1 LKKSPEPTVPASPAD
16 PVGTISRMR
25 SAMARGDWASAI
37 AAAEA
42 WRQAGGHDW
51 RVNLNLAVCRSRARQ
66 GREADWLTLIQEALS
81 ASNHATPAVLG
92 AAEVLG
98 VTGHWEQALGLLAAL
113 ERRCPQ
119 PLPWQALQLRS
130 GMLARLGNV
139 PAGLAA
145 LASWPAPAR
154 DWRWRMAKAD
164 VHVQAGQWRDA
175 EALYR
180 AVLSERP
187 GQAEAHL
194 NLALTLLS
202 QRRCLEAWPHYEWR
216 QGNPRLDAGGVP
228 RRLPALDALAE
239 RDVVVIGEQGVGDQ
253 VMASRYLR
261 PLAALCRSLSVAPAP
276 RLASLLR
283 RSLPNAVTVVESG
296 AAPPPGTEV
305 IGMASLPLLFWPD
318 LGQAPVESLGYLRPD
333 PQRVEAW
340 RARLSG
346 CPARLQLGIGW
357 LGGVTGAERRE
368 RALAPSDLQ
377 ALGRWP
383 ETQWVDLQFL
393 PPDSAD
399 LAAVSTGVGFHR
411 LGEPGADLDDTLALI
426 QCLDGVITTRQ
437 TVAHLAGA
445 VGCRGQVLVPARPEW
460 RYWGDNNRW
469 VWYPSLELLQQ
480 HQRGDWQPALGELA
494 RRWSVAT
501 HT

>member
-1 LKKSPEPTVPASPAD
+1 ME
-16 PVGTISRMR
+16 
-25 SAMARGDWASAI
+25 RGDWTDAI

-42 WRQAGGHDW
+42 WRQSGGQDW

-66 GREADWLTLIQEALS
+66 GPESNWVTLIQEALT

-92 AAEVLG
+92 AVEVLE
-98 VTGHWEQALGLLAAL
+98 VTGNWEQALDLLADL

-119 PLPWQALQLRS
+119 QLPWQAVQLRS
-130 GMLARLGNV
+130 RALARLGDV
-139 PAGLAA
+139 SAGLAA
-145 LASWPAPAR
+145 LTTWPTRAR

-175 EALYR
+175 ENLYR

-187 GQAEAHL
+187 SQAEARI

-202 QRRCLEAWPHYEWR
+202 QQRCLEGWPHYEWR
-216 QGNPRLDAGGVP
+216 HGNPRLDHRGVP
-228 RRLPALDALAE
+228 RRLPALDELAA

-261 PLAALCRSLSVAPAP
+261 PLAGLCRSLSVMPAP
-276 RLASLLR
+276 KLVSLLQ
-283 RSLPNAVTVVESG
+283 RSLPNAVSVVQPG
-296 AAPPPGTEV
+296 TDCPPGTEV
-305 IGMASLPLLFWPD
+305 IGMASLPLLFWPELGPAAD
-318 LGQAPVESLGYLRPD
+318 LGTDPGGSQGYLRPD
-333 PQRVEAW
+333 AQRVEAW
-340 RARLSG
+340 RTRLSG
-346 CPARLQLGIGW
+346 YPAGLRLGIGW

-368 RALAPSDLQ
+368 RALSPSDLE
-377 ALGRWP
+377 ALGSWQKV
-383 ETQWVDLQFL
+383 QWFDLQFL

-399 LAAVSTGVGFHR
+399 LAALSTRASFHR

-445 VGCRGQVLVPARPEW
+445 VGCRGHVLVPKRPEW
-460 RYWGDNNRW
+460 RYWGDHNRW
-469 VWYPSLELLQQ
+469 AWYPSLQLLQQ
-480 HQRGDWQPALGELA
+480 QQRGDWQPALSELA
-494 RRWSVAT
+494 RRWSVSESAVELAM
-501 HT
+501 